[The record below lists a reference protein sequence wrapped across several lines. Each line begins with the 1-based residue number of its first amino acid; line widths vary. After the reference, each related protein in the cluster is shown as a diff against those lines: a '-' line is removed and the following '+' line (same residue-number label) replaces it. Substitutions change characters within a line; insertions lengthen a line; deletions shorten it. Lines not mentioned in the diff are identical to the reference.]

1 MTAFGGNQVR
11 WSVERCG
18 TMTERRRLPV
28 VPVAMLLLMALWT
41 GCGRP
46 PAVEPAAYL
55 MRVGERTLTPADFEA
70 AWVAWKAA
78 SGGEP
83 VDEPNAVRAARAD
96 LLQQLTEEMV
106 LLERARELGLSVSDA
121 ELADAVAAIRR
132 DYPEDAFDQMLI
144 ENAVARPKWEA
155 ALRQRLV
162 IDKLI
167 EVDVVSRIQITEE
180 EIAERYRAYRAEL
193 APGQSPAPE
202 PADLHD
208 QLVRQLQRDK
218 TESVYG
224 DWIRDL
230 RQRLPLEINEKLLAE
245 VLDVQS

>member
-1 MTAFGGNQVR
+1 
-11 WSVERCG
+11 
-18 TMTERRRLPV
+18 
-28 VPVAMLLLMALWT
+28 
-41 GCGRP
+41 
-46 PAVEPAAYL
+46 
-55 MRVGERTLTPADFEA
+55 
-70 AWVAWKAA
+70 
-78 SGGEP
+78 
-83 VDEPNAVRAARAD
+83 
-96 LLQQLTEEMV
+96 
-106 LLERARELGLSVSDA
+106 
-121 ELADAVAAIRR
+121 
-132 DYPEDAFDQMLI
+132 
-144 ENAVARPKWEA
+144 
-155 ALRQRLV
+155 LRQRLV